1 MINVYKH
8 CPVYETESFCFR
20 LVRIEDAEA
29 LLKCY
34 SDQETVLKLNSDYC
48 TSDFFYTTKEE
59 MEQCIKYWLEEYKK
73 KYYVRFAVIPK
84 SNGESVGTVEIFGG
98 EAGVLRIDLARE
110 YDTKNSIIEIIKL
123 AIDTFSEDFDIGSIK
138 IKTVNTPER
147 IEWLEDYGFIRSETF
162 RPELGYHELDIKK

>member
-1 MINVYKH
+1 
-8 CPVYETESFCFR
+8 
-20 LVRIEDAEA
+20 
-29 LLKCY
+29 
-34 SDQETVLKLNSDYC
+34 
-48 TSDFFYTTKEE
+48 

-84 SNGESVGTVEIFGG
+84 SNGEAVGTVEIFGG

-123 AIDTFSEDFDIGSIK
+123 AIDRFSEDFDIGSIK

-147 IEWLEDYGFIRSETF
+147 IEWLENYGFIRSETF